1 MFLCDG
7 WLILG
12 QVVEDLQL
20 PMVKINYLIARS
32 KCTELKSALHNGHIC
47 VRIMQLREFRIFNAF
62 LTTVLWYNIMNDWL
76 EQKSQEN
83 TQKKAKKKVR
93 LGFGRDLN
101 LDPSKMLNLRD
112 RCLSPLR
119 HWGLCKNSKYFIN
132 LYKAKNRS
140 NFNWPSRPSK
150 AKRGQEGKTP

>member
-1 MFLCDG
+1 MK
-7 WLILG
+7 IL
-12 QVVEDLQL
+12 
-20 PMVKINYLIARS
+20 
-32 KCTELKSALHNGHIC
+32 LKLFVCFKKNKLAFSCGIVPISLMHNGHIC
-47 VRIMQLREFRIFNAF
+47 VRIMQLRKFRIFNAF

-76 EQKSQEN
+76 EQKKSRKHSEKGQ
-83 TQKKAKKKVR
+83 KKVR

-132 LYKAKNRS
+132 LYKAQNRS

>member
-1 MFLCDG
+1 MYYIFLLCFLYNIRRCLTVSAT
-7 WLILG
+7 WNLSS
-12 QVVEDLQL
+12 E
-20 PMVKINYLIARS
+20 KIPA
-32 KCTELKSALHNGHIC
+32 HNGHIC

-76 EQKSQEN
+76 EQKKSRKHTEKGQ
-83 TQKKAKKKVR
+83 KKVR

-112 RCLSPLR
+112 RCSSPLR
-119 HWGLCKNSKYFIN
+119 HWGLYKNSKYFIN
-132 LYKAKNRS
+132 LYKAQNWS
-140 NFNWPSRPSK
+140 TFNWPSRPSK